1 MNNESYDFENR
12 KYVNPTISRDEQ
24 LAFVDNLRNVQQ
36 NDMSKIVRDT
46 HNLGSDLPSNEGGL
60 TGAEGIW
67 NAQYVDP
74 KVNEMVAGL
83 KSAAQAQALNDI
95 LTNHQDQWKQ
105 RYSEAYRA
113 AEKRKE
119 ALDYAKSN
127 SNTSGKNAG
136 DEVDDD
142 DPDWT
147 DNTGGAKDVAAVAP
161 SNQEENA
168 GTSVIW
174 EFDTGSGFSVP
185 MEVKY
190 DEYGQVSD
198 VYAGRNGKYHGED
211 ARIYWEKMRTSGYPA
226 KQITKQ
232 DNEKLYNEYYNTL
245 GGH

>member
-1 MNNESYDFENR
+1 MNNESYDFEDR
-12 KYVNPTISRDEQ
+12 KYVNPTLSRDEQ

-36 NDMSKIVRDT
+36 NDMAKIVQDT

-60 TGAEGIW
+60 TGSEGLW

-74 KVNEMVAGL
+74 KVNEMVSSL
-83 KSAAQAQALNDI
+83 KSAAQAQALNNI
-95 LTNHQDQWKQ
+95 LTNHQDQWQQ
-105 RYSEAYRA
+105 RYNEAYRA

-119 ALDYAKSN
+119 ALDYDKGGNGSN
-127 SNTSGKNAG
+127 KNAG
-136 DEVDDD
+136 GEVDDD

-147 DNTGGAKDVAAVAP
+147 DNTGGSKDVAYVAP

-174 EFDTGSGFSVP
+174 EFDMGNGFTLP

-190 DEYGQVSD
+190 DDYGQVSD
-198 VYAGRNGKYHGED
+198 VYAGRNGKYHGEQ
-211 ARIYWEKMRTSGYPA
+211 ARAYWEKMRSSGKSG

-232 DNEKLYNEYYNTL
+232 DNEQLYNEYYNTL